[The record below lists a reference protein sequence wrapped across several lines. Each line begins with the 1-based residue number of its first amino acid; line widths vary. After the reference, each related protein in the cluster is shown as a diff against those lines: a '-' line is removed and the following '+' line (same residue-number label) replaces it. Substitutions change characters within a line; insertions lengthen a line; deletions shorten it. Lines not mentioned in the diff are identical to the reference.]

1 MCGIDNLIDAFSVSN
16 ELPILRISSIK
27 AAIKKPPFM
36 LLETE
41 RPREKEA
48 KEPQEIDNLVGF
60 FNLLLKIDMRT
71 NPEPYKQEQ
80 NHD

>member
-1 MCGIDNLIDAFSVSN
+1 
-16 ELPILRISSIK
+16 
-27 AAIKKPPFM
+27 M
-36 LLETE
+36 LLEIEKLE
-41 RPREKEA
+41 RKEI

-60 FNLLLKIDMRT
+60 FDLLLKIDMRT